1 MGRMRRLKI
10 KGEEAWY
17 HLISRTVGGEFY
29 FGDVEKEKLVNVI
42 KYFSKIYF
50 VKVIGYCVMSNHFHL
65 VIKSELPSSYTE
77 QDILKRLNMLYPKR
91 KDFSDEEIKKH
102 IERFSN
108 ISEYMKSIKL
118 TFSRWFNKLHDR
130 KGYLWGDRFK
140 SVLIESGEALINTI
154 AYIDLNPIRAK
165 IVKRPEDYRWSS
177 IGYRI
182 QFGNRDKFLSFDGIF
197 NYEEKIAIRKYLSI
211 LYQIGMEEKQNKG
224 KIQENEK
231 YKIEYKVSSVLKN
244 RIRYFSDGVV
254 IGSKEFIMNY
264 YNIAG
269 KLIKKKE
276 RKAHKSSISENIYSF
291 RCLMS

>member
-29 FGDVEKEKLVNVI
+29 FNDVEKEKLVNII

-65 VIKSELPSSYTE
+65 VIKSELPSSYTK

-102 IERFSN
+102 REKFSD

-140 SVLIESGEALINTI
+140 SVLIESGEALVNTI

-182 QFGNRDKFLSFDGIF
+182 QFGNKDKFLSFDGIF
-197 NYEEKIAIRKYLSI
+197 NYTEKIEIRKYLSI
-211 LYQIGMEEKQNKG
+211 LYQIGMEERQGKG
-224 KIQENEK
+224 KILLNEK
-231 YKIEYKVSSVLKN
+231 SKREYKVSSVLKN

-254 IGSKEFIMNY
+254 IGSKEFILNY

-291 RCLMS
+291 RCLVN